1 MFPLRDTNKS
11 KTFPAT
17 NWLIIMAN
25 IGVFVMQS
33 GLSNEETK
41 ILHHTLGVVPANFLS
56 GHPLAAISLLS
67 YQFLHGGFWHLVSNM
82 WFLYIF
88 GDNVEDRMGHTRY
101 FMFYLL
107 SGVSGGLLQILL
119 GQTAT
124 SPMIG
129 ASGAVAGILGA
140 YLILFPRARVV
151 TFVPIFFLPWLVKI
165 PAVIYL
171 GLYFISQFSNALT
184 GLSMAAGGGIAYW
197 AHVGGFLAGFAL
209 VRRFSRRIE
218 IVQFQPP
225 S

>member
-1 MFPLRDTNKS
+1 
-11 KTFPAT
+11 
-17 NWLIIMAN
+17 
-25 IGVFVMQS
+25 
-33 GLSNEETK
+33 
-41 ILHHTLGVVPANFLS
+41 
-56 GHPLAAISLLS
+56 
-67 YQFLHGGFWHLVSNM
+67 
-82 WFLYIF
+82 
-88 GDNVEDRMGHTRY
+88 
-101 FMFYLL
+101 MFYLL

-184 GLSMAAGGGIAYW
+184 GLSIAAGGGIAYW

>member
-1 MFPLRDTNKS
+1 
-11 KTFPAT
+11 
-17 NWLIIMAN
+17 
-25 IGVFVMQS
+25 
-33 GLSNEETK
+33 
-41 ILHHTLGVVPANFLS
+41 
-56 GHPLAAISLLS
+56 
-67 YQFLHGGFWHLVSNM
+67 
-82 WFLYIF
+82 
-88 GDNVEDRMGHTRY
+88 MGHSRY

-107 SGVSGGLLQILL
+107 SGISGGLLQVLL

-151 TFVPIFFLPWLVKI
+151 TFVPIFFLPWFVKI

-171 GLYFISQFSNALT
+171 GLYFISQFSNAVT
-184 GLSMAAGGGIAYW
+184 GLSIAVGGGIAYW

-209 VRRFSRRIE
+209 VRRFSQRIE

-225 S
+225 SQPG